1 MTSLNFGV
9 RCGSVGYSVLVWA
22 LSSSVRLLGQDVT
35 VTPPAWNVQ
44 RDAPS
49 ELPGPKTTQKIEF
62 PAELKTTP
70 DLGYVVCNLLLDE
83 KGKKLGFH
91 PRGTLAVYARAAGVS
106 SSWSWMPGR
115 RDGKGVNTETSY
127 AVIFNPATAA
137 EKIPDAT
144 PRLLDVALVKIAAPK
159 GAKPTDV
166 IPDRVE
172 MADVGV
178 DQAGRVTAVRNAPPG
193 LEHDFSIAAKNW
205 RFAPARREGQPVAAE
220 VRAPF
225 IVTVRDRESLPAE
238 GKRTQPRVIKQNRP
252 IYPFALRA
260 NGMKGEV
267 IVDFI
272 VDIEGRVRNAFVIR
286 SLNPAFDDPALETVT
301 QWRFQPGRV
310 GERPVN
316 THMQVPIIF
325 TMDDTNDGGR
335 GPFTESGKAD
345 LSKLPEQFRYDTP
358 PRPMGTVRPVYPYA
372 LLRAK
377 KEGKAI
383 VRFIVD
389 QKGRV
394 AQADI
399 AESTA
404 PELGRALQAALECFA
419 YEPAIK
425 AGRPSLA
432 VQAFSQQFSRD
443 ENWQLVGEQD
453 LALLRR
459 EEKKPETIVTLND
472 LDAKLVVRS
481 RKAPR
486 FPLSVKEDVKAGEAL
501 IEFLV
506 DEDGR
511 ARLPRIVSASEE
523 AFGYA
528 AVQSVATWRFEPP
541 ASGGRPVVV
550 RVQIPISF
558 GLGNRAPEKE

>member
-1 MTSLNFGV
+1 MLAGV
-9 RCGSVGYSVLVWA
+9 VSAPVNLFA
-22 LSSSVRLLGQDVT
+22 QDVT
-35 VTPPAWNVQ
+35 VTPPTWREQ

-49 ELPGPKTTQKIEF
+49 DLPTLKTVPKIEF
-62 PAELKTTP
+62 PAELRATP
-70 DLGYVVCNLLLDE
+70 DLGYVVFNLLLDE
-83 KGKKLGFH
+83 KGKILVFH
-91 PRGTLAVYARAAGVS
+91 PRGSLAAYERAAVVGPA
-106 SSWSWMPGR
+106 WAWNPGR
-115 RDGKGVNTETSY
+115 RDGKGVNTETTY

-137 EKIPDAT
+137 EKISDAT
-144 PRLLDVALVKIAAPK
+144 PRLLDVALVHIAAPK
-159 GAKPTDV
+159 GAKPSDV
-166 IPDRVE
+166 IPDRIEV
-172 MADVGV
+172 ADLSV
-178 DQAGRVTAVRNAPPG
+178 DEQGRVTGIRNAPPE
-193 LEHDFSIAAKNW
+193 LAKDFSIAVKNW
-205 RFAPARREGQPVAAE
+205 RFAPARRGGQPVAAE

-225 IVTVRDRESLPAE
+225 IVTVREVESFRSE
-238 GKRTQPRVIKQNRP
+238 GKRTQPRVIQQRRP

-260 NGMKGEV
+260 NGMRGEV

-272 VDIEGRVRNAFVIR
+272 VDIEGRVRNAFVVR
-286 SLNPAFDDPALETVT
+286 SLNPGFDDSALETVA

-325 TMDDTNDGGR
+325 TLDEGSDGGR
-335 GPFTESGKAD
+335 GPLTATGKAD
-345 LSKLPEQFRYDTP
+345 LSKLPEEFRYDTP
-358 PRPMGTVRPVYPYA
+358 PRPVGTVRPVYPYA

-377 KEGKAI
+377 KEGKAV

-394 AQADI
+394 ARADI
-399 AESTA
+399 GESTA
-404 PELGRALQAALECFA
+404 PELGRALQAAIECFH

-432 VQAFSQQFSRD
+432 LQGFSQQFNREES
-443 ENWQLVGEQD
+443 WQLVGEQD
-453 LALLRR
+453 FALLRR
-459 EEKKPETIVTLND
+459 EEKKPETILTLGE
-472 LDAKLVVRS
+472 LDEKLVVRS

-486 FPLSVKEDVKAGEAL
+486 FPLSVNENVATGEAV

-511 ARLPRIVSASEE
+511 VRLPRIVSASEE

-528 AVQSVATWRFEPP
+528 AVQGVAAWRFEPP
-541 ASGGRPVVV
+541 KRGGRPVVV

-558 GLGNRAPEKE
+558 GVAGQASEKK